1 MIRKTLRSLRLHH
14 KILFG
19 FLFTLTITL
28 AVSILTIAMIIDG
41 YNDELYHQFY
51 NTSSMISSHI
61 ERELNQV
68 ESLSLSLIGDPTV
81 QNYLYLNSSSDNMYE
96 ISKASNLM
104 VKSLTGAFLNQRTVS
119 SITVINSQ
127 DNSLTIGKHLSSE
140 LSQHLEE
147 LKKMAYGAEGKH
159 LWFYTEGSHG
169 QIYSVR
175 AIRNTTEISL
185 DNLGILIINF
195 NLPKMISSYAALTDE
210 ETVYFLLSS
219 RDNSMIYS
227 TLDTI
232 PSDEALASLQQLDS
246 FAVKALNDTP
256 YFIYTKS
263 LDKFGWYITTF
274 FSLDALYQYNARLI
288 GTLSFLFLIIVLV
301 QAYIAWKIART
312 ITAPVDAL
320 IKNMERVDN
329 NDLTT
334 DYLSQ
339 SEAYYRPEEI
349 GLLYR
354 NFDHMMHQIRTLIRE
369 NYEKQ
374 LILKEAQYQSLQA
387 QINPHFLY
395 NTLDSI
401 NWMAKLNDQEEIS
414 KMVEALAL
422 LMRSTISTGSHLIT
436 LEKELEILE
445 GYLYLQKSRYEDR
458 LQYTLDID
466 PRALDSLIPS
476 LTLQVLAEN
485 AIKHGPDNLV
495 GACLI
500 HFLAKVVDQEFV
512 AFEVSDNGI
521 GIPPETLKA
530 ILNGTYEAAG
540 SGIGLKNIMNRLKID
555 FGDNYTFEIDSRVG
569 GGTTIRFRLPFQKG
583 SAHV

>member
-1 MIRKTLRSLRLHH
+1 MIKKALRSLRLHH

-28 AVSILTIAMIIDG
+28 VVSILTIAILIRG
-41 YNDELYHQFY
+41 YNRELQKQFL
-51 NTSSMISSHI
+51 NTSSMLSSHI
-61 ERELNQV
+61 EKELSQV

-81 QNYLYLNSSSDNMYE
+81 QNYLYLNSSSDSMYE

-127 DNSLTIGKHLSSE
+127 DNSLTIGKHLSPE
-140 LSQHLEE
+140 LSRHLKEVKE
-147 LKKMAYGAEGKH
+147 MAYGAEGRH
-159 LWFYTEGSHG
+159 LWFCTDNSQG
-169 QIYSVR
+169 QIYSIR

-195 NLPKMISSYAALTDE
+195 NLPKMISSYSALTGE
-210 ETVYFLLSS
+210 ETVRFLLSS
-219 RDNSMIYS
+219 EDANIIYN
-227 TLDTI
+227 TLEPT
-232 PSDEALASLQQLDS
+232 PSGDFVASFQQLDPY
-246 FAVKALNDTP
+246 AVKNLDGTP

-263 LDKFGWYITTF
+263 LDKFGWHLTTF
-274 FSLDALYQYNARLI
+274 FSLRALYQYNARVI
-288 GTLSFLFLIIVLV
+288 ATLSFIFFIIVLI

-334 DYLSQ
+334 DYLAQ
-339 SEAYYRPEEI
+339 SEAYYRQEEI

-354 NFDHMMHQIRTLIRE
+354 NFDHMMDQIRTLIRE

-422 LMRSTISTGSHLIT
+422 IMRSTISTGSHLIT
-436 LEKELEILE
+436 LEKELEILK

-458 LQYTLDID
+458 LQYTLAID
-466 PRALDSLIPS
+466 PQALTCQIPS

-495 GACLI
+495 GACII
-500 HFLAKVVDQEFV
+500 HVSAEVVDQDFV
-512 AFEVSDNGI
+512 AFEVSDNGA
-521 GIPPETLKA
+521 GIPRTMLEA
-530 ILNGTYEAAG
+530 ILNGTYEVAG

-555 FGDNYTFEIDSRVG
+555 FDDNYTFEIDSRVG
-569 GGTTIRFRLPFQKG
+569 KGTTIRFRLPFRKG
-583 SAHV
+583 STHV